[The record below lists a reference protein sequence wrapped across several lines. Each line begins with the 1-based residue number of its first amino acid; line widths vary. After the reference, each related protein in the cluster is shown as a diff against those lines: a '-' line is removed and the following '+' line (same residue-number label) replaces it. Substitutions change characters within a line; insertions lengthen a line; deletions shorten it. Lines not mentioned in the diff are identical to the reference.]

1 MRWIGTSNS
10 VFEGDI
16 QSILDVDY
24 ESNDYLIASEFTVS
38 DDLIVVGD
46 DWWIERH
53 IHDCYEWWE
62 FKSFERGQSNE
73 GFSYSIICYFLG
85 SICALPENI
94 SGGFGAVILCGLG

>member
-1 MRWIGTSNS
+1 MSLLKETECILKENGKSISDVRWIGTSNS

-62 FKSFERGQSNE
+62 FKSMPVKPLASTSNHE
-73 GFSYSIICYFLG
+73 IILKK
-85 SICALPENI
+85 
-94 SGGFGAVILCGLG
+94 